1 MIISGSQAA
10 ILQAKAHRLLRQD
23 VSELLEPFSIS
34 MIEWAL
40 LEMLVKSDKPHL
52 SEMAKEIGVEAPMI
66 TNLLNTLEKKGLITR
81 TMSESDKRQKMLA
94 LTEAGTTLLHSTE
107 KHLHEKLKEYFS
119 EVTMSEMAAYL
130 KVLQVI
136 ITKNR
141 K

>member
-1 MIISGSQAA
+1 MIISASQAA

-23 VSELLEPFSIS
+23 VSELLEPFCIS

-40 LEMLVKSDKPHL
+40 LGMIAKTDTLHL

-81 TMSESDKRQKMLA
+81 TVSENDKRQKTLA
-94 LTEAGTTLLHSTE
+94 LTEAGQTLLTTTE
-107 KHLHEKLKEYFS
+107 KHLHEKLKEYFA
-119 EVTMSEMAAYL
+119 EVSVAEMAAYL

-136 ITKNR
+136 INKNR
-141 K
+141 S